1 MQFMAPEVA
10 QQAGQGVKSDI
21 WSVGCTVI
29 QMLTASPPWNDSTNV
44 MALIFRIGSAKGPP
58 EFPPSISA
66 ACANFLSLCF
76 KLKAE
81 DRPSC
86 QQLLLH
92 EFGGGGGA
100 GEGGGA
106 EKGSVGGRPAAAHD
120 CAARSSVEPGGSSGG
135 ERGSAGAGLG
145 HLHASDSLGQHA
157 SDSPGTHPPGA
168 DGKRGVALGFEDD
181 CDLALMCEGNVCS
194 VLRGAGF
201 AKIWA
206 GGRCNVGLSGACG
219 LFAFEVHVL
228 RELTVTLQE
237 AGAASPDTM
246 HICRVGWSTRRSP
259 THALGE
265 NSWGWGYGGT
275 ARKAH
280 DGVFEA
286 YGERYGAGDVITCG
300 VDLATGEVCFAK
312 NGRELGV
319 AYRLQR
325 PCIDAGIVPH
335 ILLKNMEVRVDW
347 SSRNCS
353 SCLPGY
359 LPLQRAVA
367 LGACTHP
374 VALAARPEVVMLV
387 GLPACG
393 KTTWAQEHAEKHPD
407 ARYMVL
413 STDHILE
420 QMKVSGLTRSN
431 YSVRWEQL
439 MPEASEVLNKLI
451 EVASKRR
458 RNYLWDQTNVYASA
472 RRRKLAPFR
481 GFLKRAVVLVLSSP
495 TLEQRTRAREASE
508 GKVVPEEA
516 VQQMRSNFMPPST
529 SEGFDEVE
537 FVGDLTADEAMAHIA
552 ADRKTAALW
561 LAAHKKRKTEEE
573 EEEMRKRAQVQ
584 HVLLPG
590 TALRPGAE
598 EDSMRSLN
606 TIHAPPPQEKKGGG
620 MGGGGAGGAGG
631 MEMVGGRGEGQGP
644 WQGGG
649 GRGGNGW
656 YWPQQPPPNPH
667 AHAPAFY
674 PGPPGPHHQLPP
686 WVAAAA
692 APPRHNYPPPQH
704 PLGYPLTRDHPP
716 PFHQLPLLSVSH
728 PVYPEQLPRQWGNG
742 PQPPNSGSS
751 NCH

>member
-29 QMLTASPPWNDSTNV
+29 QMLTASPPWNDSTNA

-58 EFPPSISA
+58 DFPPSISA
-66 ACANFLSLCF
+66 ACADFLSLCF
-76 KLKAE
+76 KLKPQ

-92 EFGGGGGA
+92 EFGGVGGA
-100 GEGGGA
+100 GEGRGA
-106 EKGSVGGRPAAAHD
+106 EKGSVGGRPAAAHG
-120 CAARSSVEPGGSSGG
+120 CAARNSVDLGGRSGG
-135 ERGSAGAGLG
+135 FPMTFSGRSSGAGLALEG
-145 HLHASDSLGQHA
+145 QSASDA
-157 SDSPGTHPPGA
+157 PGTHPPGA
-168 DGKRGVALGFEDD
+168 DGERGIALGFEDD

-194 VLRGAGF
+194 VLRGVGF

-206 GGRCNVGLSGACG
+206 GGRCNVGLSGAFG
-219 LFAFEVHVL
+219 QFAFEVHVL
-228 RELTVTLQE
+228 RELTVTMQE
-237 AGAASPDTM
+237 AGAALPDTV

-265 NSWGWGYGGT
+265 NAWGWGYGGT
-275 ARKAH
+275 ARKVH

-312 NGRELGV
+312 NGRSLGV
-319 AYRLQR
+319 AYRLDR
-325 PCIDAGIVPH
+325 PHIDVGIVPH

-374 VALAARPEVVMLV
+374 VALATRPEVVMLV

-393 KTTWAQEHAEKHPD
+393 KTTWARQHAEKNPD

-431 YSVRWEQL
+431 YNARWEQL
-439 MPEASEVLNKLI
+439 MPEASEVLNKFI

-481 GFLKRAVVLVLSSP
+481 GFLKRAVVMVLTSP
-495 TLEQRTRAREASE
+495 ILEQRTRAREAFE
-508 GKVVPEEA
+508 GKIVPEEA

-537 FVGDLTADEAMAHIA
+537 FVGELTADEAVAHIA

-561 LAAHKKRKTEEE
+561 LAAHKKRKADDE
-573 EEEMRKRAQVQ
+573 EEEMRKRALLQAQVQ

-590 TALRPGAE
+590 TAWRPGAE
-598 EDSMRSLN
+598 EDSMRSLSN
-606 TIHAPPPQEKKGGG
+606 TIHAPPPHQTQGGG
-620 MGGGGAGGAGG
+620 MGGGGGGGAWGG
-631 MEMVGGRGEGQGP
+631 MEIVGGREEGPGH
-644 WQGGG
+644 WQGGDG
-649 GRGGNGW
+649 GGGNGW
-656 YWPQQPPPNPH
+656 YWPQQQPPPNPH
-667 AHAPAFY
+667 DAHAPAFY
-674 PGPPGPHHQLPP
+674 PGPHHQLPP

-692 APPRHNYPPPQH
+692 APPHPNYPPPQN
-704 PLGYPLTRDHPP
+704 PL
-716 PFHQLPLLSVSH
+716 
-728 PVYPEQLPRQWGNG
+728 
-742 PQPPNSGSS
+742 
-751 NCH
+751 